1 MTRKV
6 TCLQVLTQHAH
17 MRQAISLIELGA
29 RLQVVQTEVPLSR
42 EKLGRLYHEIRG
54 KHAPKGMLPFSLD
67 WFMSP
72 IPNLHA
78 SMFYS
83 AYAHMS
89 EHSSNIALDRLIG
102 AYRVYVDQ
110 TKTCESAIQ
119 DAAPDAFPSDRVLSF
134 TRAWLLVRF
143 FDNRMLQLE
152 RCVLCRGAYIV
163 HAHDLHPVYVC
174 HTCRMTPRRAPQTPS
189 STHIRDKG

>member
-1 MTRKV
+1 
-6 TCLQVLTQHAH
+6 
-17 MRQAISLIELGA
+17 MRRAISLIELGA

-67 WFMSP
+67 WFMNP

-83 AYAHMS
+83 VYAHMCH
-89 EHSSNIALDRLIG
+89 HSTNIPLDRLIG

-110 TKTCESAIQ
+110 TKTQRRTAEDTTPEPC
-119 DAAPDAFPSDRVLSF
+119 PSDRVLSF

-152 RCVLCRGAYIV
+152 QCVLCRGTYIV

-174 HTCRMTPRRAPQTPS
+174 HTCRMTPRRGSPAAPSP
-189 STHIRDKG
+189 HIPHKG

>member
-1 MTRKV
+1 MKRKCTGTAV
-6 TCLQVLTQHAH
+6 MAQHTH
-17 MRQAISLIELGA
+17 MLQAIALIELGA

-42 EKLGRLYHEIRG
+42 EKLGRLYFEIRG
-54 KHAPKGMLPFSLD
+54 EHAPKGMLPFSMD

-83 AYAHMS
+83 VYAYMT
-89 EHSSNIALDRLIG
+89 EHSAQSQLDRLIA
-102 AYRVYVDQ
+102 AYRVYVEQ
-110 TKTCESAIQ
+110 SRST
-119 DAAPDAFPSDRVLSF
+119 AATPDACGDRVLSF

-143 FDNRMLQLE
+143 FDSHMLQLE
-152 RCVLCRGAYIV
+152 QCVLCRGAYIV

-174 HTCRMTPRRAPQTPS
+174 HSCRTCKRAAQHPSPQT
-189 STHIRDKG
+189 RDKH